1 MNLTPR
7 ARRFAACL
15 ETGTLSAGVGGIERK
30 KIMTATGKKMRRDS
44 GLTHAQ
50 LHRAHHSRKPAGKVF
65 NVTKKQFYKG
75 KEVSP

>member
-1 MNLTPR
+1 
-7 ARRFAACL
+7 
-15 ETGTLSAGVGGIERK
+15 
-30 KIMTATGKKMRRDS
+30 MRRDS